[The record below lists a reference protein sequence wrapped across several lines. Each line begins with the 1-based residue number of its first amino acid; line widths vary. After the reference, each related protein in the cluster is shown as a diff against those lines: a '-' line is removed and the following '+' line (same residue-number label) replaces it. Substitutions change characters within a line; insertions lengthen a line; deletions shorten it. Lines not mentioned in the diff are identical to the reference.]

1 MNLLNNIPMKT
12 TAPLLNP
19 LKRDLVSPTLE
30 ELEYDG
36 ACMNATKAI
45 LDLQLHRLTGLEQDK
60 ITDEFKEIIG
70 HIKEY
75 LEILTNPDRLVE
87 VVTEELEEIKENF
100 GDERRTVIMNR
111 QRHLTMKDL
120 IIEEDV
126 VVTL

>member
-45 LDLQLHRLTGLEQDK
+45 LDLLLSRVDEVRKILDFFRKRL
-60 ITDEFKEIIG
+60 
-70 HIKEY
+70 
-75 LEILTNPDRLVE
+75 
-87 VVTEELEEIKENF
+87 ENS
-100 GDERRTVIMNR
+100 
-111 QRHLTMKDL
+111 
-120 IIEEDV
+120 
-126 VVTL
+126 